1 VLIGDPGVGKTAIV
15 EGLARRMVDGDVP
28 EDSRPPRTVSA
39 RPPRVAAADSSVTDT
54 LVGIATGDALPAPS
68 VTPATSALK
77 PASPGLPVPSLPPP
91 PPVASGT
98 SAMTDTELG
107 VATALELQQL
117 RAVLDVP
124 VQGMPRTALRDNY
137 SEARAGHTHEAL
149 DIMAPLGTP
158 VLSATDGKVTKLHE
172 SKAGG
177 HMVYAADATDRF
189 ILMYAHLDRYA
200 DGVTAGMPLR
210 KGQLIGYVG
219 QSGNAATPHLHFAIA
234 RGKPSVKWWKGT
246 PVNPYPLLAPDAP
259 AR

>member
-1 VLIGDPGVGKTAIV
+1 MRRRIVYLAVLVSSCV
-15 EGLARRMVDGDVP
+15 VDADVP
-28 EDSRPPRTVSA
+28 PDTSARAPRPPRRA
-39 RPPRVAAADSSVTDT
+39 VATDNVVADT
-54 LVGIATGDALPAPS
+54 LVGIATGDPLPSPAL
-68 VTPATSALK
+68 TPATRTGTPIAPALQVPTTP
-77 PASPGLPVPSLPPP
+77 PAVTSVPNA
-91 PPVASGT
+91 VA
-98 SAMTDTELG
+98 DTGVG
-107 VATALELQQL
+107 VATSLELQQL
-117 RAVLDVP
+117 RGALDVP
-124 VQGMPRTALRDNY
+124 VQGMSRSALRDNY
-137 SEARAGHTHEAL
+137 SEPRAGHSHEAL

-158 VLSATDGKVTKLHE
+158 VLSAADGKVTKLHE

-200 DGVTAGMPLR
+200 DGITGGMPLR

-246 PVNPYPLLAPDAP
+246 PVNPYPLLAPDSP